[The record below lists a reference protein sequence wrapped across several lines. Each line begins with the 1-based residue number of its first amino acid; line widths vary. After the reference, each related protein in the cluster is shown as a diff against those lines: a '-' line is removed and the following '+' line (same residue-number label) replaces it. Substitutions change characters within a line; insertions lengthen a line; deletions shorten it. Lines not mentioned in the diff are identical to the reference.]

1 MRKALLV
8 AGREYGATV
17 RTKGFVLGLILAPLV
32 MGGSGI
38 GMALL
43 SDRVDIRERRI
54 ALLDHSGIVTDALV
68 RAADRRNA
76 TTLLDPETGEQ
87 VQPAYTFEIVEID
100 PSDPLAQRLELSDR
114 VRRDDLHAFVEVGPG
129 VLHPRE
135 SPGEAQ
141 VSYHSESP
149 AIDPVR
155 EWLARPLNDELRRL
169 RLQDAGV
176 EQEAVQDLFDWIPA
190 QALGLAS
197 ADPETGEVQD
207 AERTSELEALLAPI
221 VMAMM
226 MFLMLMMGAMPL
238 LNAVMEE
245 KAQRIAEV
253 MLGSVKPFDFMLGKL
268 LGGVG
273 VALTAAVAYVCL
285 GAWGIRHW
293 EAQRFVPV
301 EVIPWFFAYMVL
313 AILMM
318 GALLAALGS
327 ACNDAAEAQSV
338 QFPAMLPIMIPM
350 FVMLPVIMNPDT
362 GFSTGISLFPL
373 FAPVLMIL
381 RLSAPGGVPLWQ
393 AWVGLAGVGLFALL
407 FVWLGGRIFRVGLLM
422 QGTPPKLKNL
432 LQWALRG

>member
-17 RTKGFVLGLILAPLV
+17 RTKGFVIGLIVAPMV

-54 ALLDHSGIVTDALV
+54 ALLDHPGIVTDALV
-68 RAADRRNA
+68 RAAEQRN
-76 TTLLDPETGEQ
+76 ETALFDAESGEQ
-87 VQPAYTFEIVEID
+87 VRPAYIFEVVEVRA
-100 PSDPLAQRLELSDR
+100 SDPVAQKLELSDR
-114 VRRDDLHAFVEVGPG
+114 IRRGDLHAILEIGPG
-129 VLHPRE
+129 VLHPRQAPE
-135 SPGEAQ
+135 GAR
-141 VSYHSESP
+141 VSYLAESP

-176 EQEAVQDLFDWIPA
+176 EEEALPDLFDWISA
-190 QALGLAS
+190 EALGLVS
-197 ADPETGEVQD
+197 ADPETGEIRD
-207 AERTSELEALLAPI
+207 AERTSELETLLAP
-221 VMAMM
+221 VGMAMM

-245 KAQRIAEV
+245 KSQRIAEV
-253 MLGSVKPFDFMLGKL
+253 MLGSVRPFDFMLGKL

-273 VALTAAVAYVCL
+273 VALTAAIAYVLL
-285 GAWGIRHW
+285 GAWGVRHF
-293 EAQRFVPV
+293 EVQRFIPV
-301 EVIPWFFAYMVL
+301 DVIPWFFAYMVL
-313 AILMM
+313 AIFMM

-338 QFPAMLPIMIPM
+338 QFPAMLPILIPM
-350 FVMLPVIMNPDT
+350 FVMVPVIMNPDT
-362 GFSTGISLFPL
+362 GFSMGISLFPL

-381 RLSAPGGVPLWQ
+381 RMSAPGGVPLWQ
-393 AWVGLAGVGLFALL
+393 AWVGLVGVGLVAVL
-407 FVWLGGRIFRVGLLM
+407 FVWLGGRIFRVGLLL
-422 QGTPPKLKNL
+422 QGTPPKMKNL